1 MQKDVF
7 SGLSVEKILA
17 DVKEMEG
24 KQPLKLWSLADVDA
38 LLADDEPENV
48 ATPAQKE
55 KEEPKKEEFVV
66 PEKKAEFNAPA
77 ETQSA
82 AAETNEAAPAETA
95 APVLSDSVKHAA
107 RVLEHLRALETEEKT
122 ASEVKKE
129 SAAPAEEKKE
139 IEEAELSPEPLLSG
153 VTVQDEEEEPPAE
166 EAPEEANPLPGQ
178 ISLEKTR
185 VFNEVQSRAV
195 HNPDIEHHIGQ
206 KVIRTGAEAPKKPA
220 MERDRYRE
228 RFLNRPEQKLEKTM
242 EHKKLLEQLPPKTIE
257 KPGVIVR
264 KDAQEATGEDGL
276 QAIPKLITPEDVLK
290 EEQEQTKV
298 QVQEDSFKKPCV

>member
-1 MQKDVF
+1 
-7 SGLSVEKILA
+7 
-17 DVKEMEG
+17 
-24 KQPLKLWSLADVDA
+24 
-38 LLADDEPENV
+38 
-48 ATPAQKE
+48 
-55 KEEPKKEEFVV
+55 
-66 PEKKAEFNAPA
+66 
-77 ETQSA
+77 
-82 AAETNEAAPAETA
+82 
-95 APVLSDSVKHAA
+95 
-107 RVLEHLRALETEEKT
+107 
-122 ASEVKKE
+122 
-129 SAAPAEEKKE
+129 
-139 IEEAELSPEPLLSG
+139 
-153 VTVQDEEEEPPAE
+153 EPPAE

-298 QVQEDSFKKPCV
+298 QVQEGSLKSHAFEHPVDE